1 MNKEI
6 VIKTTAFCNEIFADK
21 KDYELPSVYSYKHL
35 PICVIDSVFSIGVKY
50 EIVENT
56 INRFCEY
63 YKIDKFSNSEEL
75 TTSDFLK
82 LMKEPSIREL
92 TENIYQNRQRTSTRS
107 GILKSEAVILFLE
120 VLQKF
125 KIEKLSDVE
134 KIITSEQFEIEIKKI
149 PGQNSGISLTYFF
162 MLAGSDELIKPDRMI
177 VRFLENISGE
187 KVSLNDC
194 QLILVEVANE
204 LKKSGFKITPKKLDN
219 LIWNYQRDVKPPVSA
234 DL

>member
-6 VIKTTAFCNEIFADK
+6 IIKTTAFCNEIFADK
-21 KDYELPSVYSYKHL
+21 KDYELPSVYYYKHL

-82 LMKEPSIREL
+82 LMKESSIKEL

-107 GILKSEAVILFLE
+107 GILKSEAIILFLE

-125 KIEKLSDVE
+125 KIEKLSDVG

-194 QLILVEVANE
+194 QLILFEVTNE
-204 LKKSGFKITPKKLDN
+204 LKKCGFKITPKKLDN
-219 LIWNYQRDVKPPVSA
+219 LIWNYQRDVKPVGT

>member
-6 VIKTTAFCNEIFADK
+6 IIKATAFCNEIFADK
-21 KDYELPSVYSYKHL
+21 KDYKLPEVYYYKHL
-35 PICVIDSVFSIGVKY
+35 PLCVIDSIFSIGVKY
-50 EIVENT
+50 EIVQNT
-56 INRFCEY
+56 LNRFCEHF
-63 YKIDKFSNSEEL
+63 KIDKFSNSGEL

-82 LMKEPSIREL
+82 LMNQQPIKEL

-125 KIEKLSDVE
+125 EIQKLSDID
-134 KIITSEQFEIEIKKI
+134 KIFNSEQFEIEIKKI
-149 PGQNSGISLTYFF
+149 PGQNSGISLVYFF

-177 VRFLENISGE
+177 IRFLENISGE

-194 QLILVEVANE
+194 QLILVEVSKE
-204 LKKSGFKITPKKLDN
+204 LKKNGFNITPKILDN
-219 LIWNYQRDVKPPVSA
+219 LIWNYQREI
-234 DL
+234 